1 MNIFEQA
8 NNKFL
13 KGKATNST
21 GHTRVMKKMNLE
33 LPTRE
38 TCQNY
43 NLLGILSRKKNT
55 KREK

>member
-13 KGKATNST
+13 KGKATNSI

-43 NLLGILSRKKNT
+43 NLLGILSRKK
-55 KREK
+55 KKH